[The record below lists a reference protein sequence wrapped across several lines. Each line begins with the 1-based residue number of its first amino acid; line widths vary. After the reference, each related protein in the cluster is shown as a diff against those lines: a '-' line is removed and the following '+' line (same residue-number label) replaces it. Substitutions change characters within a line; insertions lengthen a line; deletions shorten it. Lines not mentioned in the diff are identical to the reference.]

1 MKVLI
6 ITGAP
11 GVGKSTISKLWAKK
25 NKGVTI
31 ECDYF
36 TEWIYNNKYK
46 RFGKLEERLVVEL
59 TLKTSGIYLNHKMP
73 VVIENVWKSHA
84 IKLLK
89 SGFQKINKK
98 FNNKLD
104 ISFVYL
110 YCAINENHRR
120 DKMRIPENQ
129 MKKRVDIVNNELNK
143 ELFPSFVKK
152 IDSTNLSDI
161 ETLKLILK
169 SNNLI

>member
-36 TEWIYNNKYK
+36 TEWIFNNKYK
-46 RFGKLEERLVVEL
+46 RFGKLEEKLVIEL
-59 TLKTSGIYLNHKMP
+59 TLKTSEIYLIHKMP
-73 VVIENVWKSHA
+73 VVIENVWKSDA
-84 IKLLK
+84 IKLLN
-89 SGFQKINKK
+89 SGFQKINKN
-98 FNNKLD
+98 FDNKLD

-110 YCAINENHRR
+110 YCAIKENHRR

-129 MKKRVDIVNNELNK
+129 MKKRVDIVNNELKK
-143 ELFPSFVKK
+143 EIFPSYVKK
-152 IDSTNLSDI
+152 IDSTNLSEN
-161 ETLKLILK
+161 ETLNII
-169 SNNLI
+169 NNFTS

>member
-36 TEWIYNNKYK
+36 TEWIFNNRYK
-46 RFGKLEERLVVEL
+46 RFGKQEEKLVVEL
-59 TLKTSGIYLNHKMP
+59 TLKTSEIYLNHNMP
-73 VVIENVWKSHA
+73 VVIENVWKSDA

-98 FNNKLD
+98 PD
-104 ISFVYL
+104 ILFVYL
-110 YCAINENHRR
+110 FCSINENHKR
-120 DKMRIPENQ
+120 DKLRIPANQ
-129 MKKRVDIVNNELNK
+129 MKKRVDLVNSELKK
-143 ELFPSFVKK
+143 EIFPSYVKK
-152 IDSTNLSDI
+152 IDTTYLSEN
-161 ETLKLILK
+161 ETLKLLI
-169 SNNLI
+169 NLS

>member
-36 TEWIYNNKYK
+36 TEWIFNNRYK
-46 RFGKLEERLVVEL
+46 RFGKLEEKLVIEL
-59 TLKTSGIYLNHKMP
+59 TLKTSEIYLNHNMP

-89 SGFQKINKK
+89 SGIQKMNKK

-110 YCAINENHRR
+110 SCSIIENHRR

-152 IDSTNLSDI
+152 N
-161 ETLKLILK
+161 
-169 SNNLI
+169 